1 MPVSRRVSR
10 PAVFG
15 DDAAPYAGAMIS
27 PTRGVL
33 YPARLPEFHRLPPAA
48 AAEDLAMWFWIPEWD
63 VEPGRSSRQEIVGYP
78 ALNLVVEQGRVSLS
92 GATTRAFHRDLRG
105 RGWAV
110 GALLRPAA
118 VAALTSD
125 AAALV
130 DGEVTMDDAG
140 DLADAVGAA
149 MAAGEGRRERA
160 VAVFSEWLARRIGPL
175 DDAAVQANALVD
187 VLLGQDAADSVE
199 EAATRLAVSV
209 RTLQRLAHRHVGLPP
224 AAMIRR
230 RRLQE
235 AAERLRL
242 DPGLDLTAL
251 AAELGYADHAHLTR
265 DFRRTLGVA
274 PRVYRSGAGDEPSVG
289 RRA

>member
-1 MPVSRRVSR
+1 MV
-10 PAVFG
+10 
-15 DDAAPYAGAMIS
+15 S

-33 YPARLPEFHRLPPAA
+33 YPARLPEFHRLQPVGMAR
-48 AAEDLAMWFWIPEWD
+48 DLAMWFWIPEWD
-63 VEPGRSSRQEIVGYP
+63 VGPGRSSRQEIVGYP
-78 ALNLVVEQGRVSLS
+78 ALNLVVEQGSVTLS

-118 VAALTSD
+118 VTALTAD

-130 DGEVTMDDAG
+130 DGETTIGDAR

-149 MAAGEGRRERA
+149 METGEGHRERA
-160 VAVFSEWLARRIGPL
+160 VAVFSDWLARRAGPL
-175 DDAAVQANALVD
+175 DEVALQANALVD
-187 VLLGQDAADSVE
+187 VLLGEDAADSVE

-235 AAERLRL
+235 AAERLRV
-242 DPGLDLTAL
+242 DPGLDLAAL
-251 AAELGYADHAHLTR
+251 AVDLGYADHAHLTR

-274 PRVYRSGAGDEPSVG
+274 PRTYRSGAADDPSGG
-289 RRA
+289 RRS